1 MLYACGEM
9 LSIFAD
15 VVILVIFAPL
25 DSVSYSR
32 WTLVERNCNK

>member
-15 VVILVIFAPL
+15 VILVIFAPL